1 MNKNNENIDP
11 FDGYLKKIS
20 QEEHFSFT
28 ESAWSNMEKRLNN
41 NPKKFNLKSVGIIFL
56 SLAFVISSIFIF
68 TNTNDFNEK
77 SLSHTLS
84 NKTLNENSGNSK
96 KSSLLTEKEEHIED
110 INKNYNAT
118 VFNKAATPNSSV
130 DHLKNNL
137 DKKDFASEINE
148 KHITN
153 ASSFNKKVSTITNL
167 NNPKNKSLETNKNA
181 KSTANKSLEL
191 NENLKSVDHTLSDLN
206 ENAKYAENK
215 MDITSSYSSSSYL
228 ENNLSENPILNISE
242 SIFDY
247 LHKDI
252 DVNSNNNN
260 SNLSSLDFT
269 AIDSSFNIFNPNWYQ
284 EQPNNFVETKIVSKN
299 TVTKKVNKQYYTA
312 EIGTHNIL
320 NKTVNPYN
328 LGVNLGV
335 KYAYLVNEKFEFTIG
350 LSYFKDILTTDGN
363 SFNQKGNLWQ
373 GDAEL
378 NILKM
383 KLNILDLPI
392 MVNYI
397 YQTSYNQ
404 YKIVSGFGLNNS
416 IFLSENYQFSFFD
429 ANPTLPSSEQLLFSK
444 FVPLSSVI
452 FQFGVDKR
460 LKDKTILGVYPFVFI
475 PMDPLNIMFDKYYK
489 AGVKIV
495 WKFGESDKRYNL

>member
-28 ESAWSNMEKRLNN
+28 ESAWLNMEKRLND
-41 NPKKFNLKSVGIIFL
+41 NPRKNKLKSVVIISL

-68 TNTNDFNEK
+68 TNTDDFNEK
-77 SLSHTLS
+77 SLTHTIS
-84 NKTLNENSGNSK
+84 NKTLNKNSGNTN
-96 KSSLLTEKEEHIED
+96 KSSLLTEKDEHLED
-110 INKNYNAT
+110 VNKNYNAT

-148 KHITN
+148 KPIAN
-153 ASSFNKKVSTITNL
+153 ASFTNKKVSTITNVK
-167 NNPKNKSLETNKNA
+167 NPKNKALGLNKNA
-181 KSTANKSLEL
+181 KSIANKSLEL

-215 MDITSSYSSSSYL
+215 MDINSSYSSSFYL
-228 ENNLSENPILNISE
+228 DKDYSENPILNISE
-242 SIFDY
+242 SVFDY

-260 SNLSSLDFT
+260 WNLSSLDFT
-269 AIDSSFNIFNPNWYQ
+269 AIDSSFNIFNPIWYQ
-284 EQPNNFVETKIVSKN
+284 EEPNNFEENKIASKS
-299 TVTKKVNKQYYTA
+299 TVTKKLNKKYYIT

-320 NKTVNPYN
+320 NNTANPYN

-363 SFNQKGNLWQ
+363 SFNQKGNLWE

-404 YKIVSGFGLNNS
+404 YKIVTGLGLNNS
-416 IFLSENYQFSFFD
+416 IFLSENYQFSFLD

-444 FVPLSSVI
+444 FVPLSSVK